1 MTDLFGHQTPPQAFK
16 DIRNTRPSVAEEKA
30 QLCLA
35 LGEKVKRCPP
45 SVASGS
51 IQVTR
56 AWVATQKAAIKV
68 LKSSRSSVF
77 DLQQA
82 IKSMDQYIGDAA

>member
-1 MTDLFGHQTPPQAFK
+1 MTDLFGHATAKEPFK
-16 DIRNTRPSVAEEKA
+16 DIRNQRPSTAEEKA
-30 QLCLA
+30 QLCLV

-45 SVASGS
+45 SVTSGS

-56 AWVATQKAAIKV
+56 AWVATQKSAIKV
-68 LKSSRSSVF
+68 LRSSRSSVF

-82 IKSMDQYIGDAA
+82 IKSMSDYEAA